1 MFLPSSDH
9 VLSCTAGKTQ
19 QSGSPGELRGFM
31 SQETASEMERRN
43 WILEEGLDEV
53 WWWI

>member
-9 VLSCTAGKTQ
+9 VLSCSADKTQ
-19 QSGSPGELRGFM
+19 QSGSSGELRGFV

-53 WWWI
+53 WWWL